1 MAQPTVQPEAKTMP
15 GSTPGRYLMTKP
27 ILGLYNLWGSIGVVI
42 LRQIKQCGKNRK
54 QDK

>member
-1 MAQPTVQPEAKTMP
+1 MPWTITNTMNLKVQLIADWQ
-15 GSTPGRYLMTKP
+15 SR
-27 ILGLYNLWGSIGVVI
+27 GLYNLWGSIGVVI

>member
-1 MAQPTVQPEAKTMP
+1 MKQKAV
-15 GSTPGRYLMTKP
+15 RTKMSSSG
-27 ILGLYNLWGSIGVVI
+27 GLYNLWGSIGVVI